1 MADRI
6 KAVYGREILN
16 ANGKPTVEAE
26 LVTENGIRVSASVPS
41 GTSRGKYEAFELYDA
56 GERFDGYG
64 TRKAAGNISGGINGA
79 VGGPEAT

>member
-41 GTSRGKYEAFELYDA
+41 GTSRGKYEAFELYD
-56 GERFDGYG
+56 GL
-64 TRKAAGNISGGINGA
+64 TRYCVSLTAHRIRQD
-79 VGGPEAT
+79 